1 MRNKVQKIYSK
12 FGANERAIV
21 DKIRNDFIR
30 NIAIRIIGIKLK
42 LQWTGWLQYLI
53 PLPVILGLFV
63 LGLTVYLLGGL
74 FTSMIISAIGIL
86 LLAKVLFDI
95 VTVKFK
101 IRFPESRPKRND
113 DMNIFELMRSRY
125 SCRSYQTKKLNKPD
139 YKELMESVQKRL
151 KGPKFSTE
159 EIRFEYISTPI
170 RVWPVVNATEFLVA
184 IAPKEYNRLTVM
196 DIGRTLQNI
205 VIDATRMGIATCW
218 IGPGADHKSITSKLG
233 ERFNPNKE
241 NIICTCAIG
250 YKSLYIPLFIKIF
263 SKQMRTR
270 LPIKSLF
277 FDSYKMNQ
285 SIDINEEQYKSFGRT
300 FEACQWAPSSYNG
313 QTTRAILV
321 SNNNKINRIDFLAS
335 TSSRYYAA
343 VASGIWCSN
352 WEMGCNELQID
363 GVFTKL
369 NDTEI
374 DLTDSQKTEG
384 IPAYDMSWVLKKP
397 IKIN

>member
-1 MRNKVQKIYSK
+1 MTNKAQEIYSK

-30 NIAIRIIGIKLK
+30 NIVIKIIGTKLK

-63 LGLTVYLLGGL
+63 LGLIVYLFGGL
-74 FTSMIISAIGIL
+74 YVAMIISAIGIIL
-86 LLAKVLFDI
+86 LTKVLFDI
-95 VTVKFK
+95 VTVKLK
-101 IRFPESRPKRND
+101 IRFHESRPKRND

-125 SCRSYQTKKLNKPD
+125 SCRSYQTQKLSKPD
-139 YKELMESVQKRL
+139 YKELMESVQKHLAEPR
-151 KGPKFSTE
+151 FSTE

-184 IAPKEYNRLTVM
+184 IAPKEYNRLAVM

-205 VIDATRMGIATCW
+205 VIDATRMGLATCW

-233 ERFNPNKE
+233 ERFNPDKD
-241 NIICTCAIG
+241 NIICISAIG

-263 SKQMRTR
+263 SKQMRSR
-270 LPIKSLF
+270 LPIESLF
-277 FDSYKMNQ
+277 FDSYEMKQ
-285 SIDINEEQYKSFGRT
+285 SIDINEEQYKSFGRI

-313 QTTRAILV
+313 QTTRAIVV
-321 SNNNKINRIDFLAS
+321 SNNNEISRIDFLAS

-343 VASGIWCSN
+343 VASGIWCAN
-352 WEMGCNELQID
+352 WELGCNELHID
-363 GVFTKL
+363 GEFTKL

-374 DLTDSQKTEG
+374 NLSDSQKIEG
-384 IPAYDMSWVLKKP
+384 IPAYDMSWELKKP
-397 IKIN
+397 IKMN